1 MRGRATVVVVAAS
14 LLAAASAAPTR
25 MLAQESVD
33 STSRDS
39 VARDSVARDSVARKA
54 AAREAAD
61 RFWTPVA
68 PITVTFTANLGR
80 LRRDRGEEAPW
91 RAAVLSYVSDS
102 GDTVRVPLRART
114 RGIWR
119 LKNCEFPPLRLNF
132 WRDSTLGTLFEG
144 ADEPKL
150 VNYCRNSSTY
160 EEYVLQ
166 EYQLYRV
173 YSLLTPYSHRVRL
186 LRMTYADSG
195 SNRAR
200 TTRWAFLV
208 EEPGELADR
217 IGATRTEAKGAGPAD
232 LDTYQHVL
240 HGMFQYMIGNTD
252 WSIAGLH
259 NAELYFKDTIYIPVA
274 YDFDYSGA
282 VNTSYAVPPPQ
293 LYLPDVRTRRYRG
306 WCVSAEQ
313 LAPVIAF
320 FNERK
325 EAIYALYSDEDEVGR
340 LLEPRTVKS
349 TLEYFDLFYETIN
362 EPHTAR
368 LEFEERCLER

>member
-1 MRGRATVVVVAAS
+1 MEGRAAVVVLAATLVAS
-14 LLAAASAAPTR
+14 LLAVPALAPPR
-25 MLAQESVD
+25 LLAQERSD
-33 STSRDS
+33 SASRDS
-39 VARDSVARDSVARKA
+39 TAPDS

-61 RFWTPVA
+61 RFWSPLA
-68 PITVTFTANLGR
+68 PITATFTANLGR
-80 LRRDRGEEAPW
+80 LRRDRQDDAPW
-91 RAAVLSYVSDS
+91 RAAVLSYVAAG
-102 GDTVRVPLRART
+102 GDTVRIPLRART

-119 LKNCEFPPLRLNF
+119 LANCAFPPLRLDF
-132 WRDSTLGTLFEG
+132 RKDSTRGTLFEG

-150 VNYCRNSSTY
+150 VSYCRDSDGY

-173 YSLLTPYSHRVRL
+173 YNLLTPYSHRVRL
-186 LRMTYADSG
+186 LRLTYADSG
-195 SNRAR
+195 SGRAR

-240 HGMFQYMIGNTD
+240 HALFQYMIGNSD
-252 WSIAGLH
+252 WSISALH
-259 NAELYFKDTIYIPVA
+259 NAELFFKDTAYIPVA
-274 YDFDYSGA
+274 YDFDYAGA

-293 LYLPDVRTRRYRG
+293 LHLPDVRTRRYRG

-313 LAPVIAF
+313 LAPVIAL

-325 EAIYALYSDEDEVGR
+325 DAIYALYSTDDEVGR
-340 LLEPRTVKS
+340 LLRPRTVKG
-349 TLEYFDLFYETIN
+349 TLDYFDQFYETIN
-362 EPHTAR
+362 DPRAAR
-368 LEFEERCLER
+368 LELEERCVDR